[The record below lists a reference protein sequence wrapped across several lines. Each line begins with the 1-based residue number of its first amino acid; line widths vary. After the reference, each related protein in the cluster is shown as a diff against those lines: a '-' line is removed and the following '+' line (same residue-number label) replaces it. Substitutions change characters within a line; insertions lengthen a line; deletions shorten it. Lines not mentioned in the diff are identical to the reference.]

1 MSLLKEIV
9 MGSYNGLKPASWV
22 SACYY
27 SVTTTLFAVFT
38 VCCFYFIQGTHYYFQ
53 PLECLSSMKISGNLA
68 RLCWDA
74 GFLQTDKNDNLDHYK
89 DVPFGLVFLTFMF
102 YFPHFVCKFCRQTE
116 PLDTMEK
123 QIMNINS
130 NNEREE
136 NLNLLVS
143 EILEKKNKWTNYAI
157 SLYVEHFLN
166 LLNVITQIYL
176 TNWLLGTS
184 GLNYNEITTKVGI
197 FFKLYFILY
206 RLADYASF
214 RT

>member
-1 MSLLKEIV
+1 M
-9 MGSYNGLKPASWV
+9 
-22 SACYY
+22 
-27 SVTTTLFAVFT
+27 
-38 VCCFYFIQGTHYYFQ
+38 
-53 PLECLSSMKISGNLA
+53 
-68 RLCWDA
+68 
-74 GFLQTDKNDNLDHYK
+74 
-89 DVPFGLVFLTFMF
+89 
-102 YFPHFVCKFCRQTE
+102 
-116 PLDTMEK
+116 DTMEK